1 MLTGSLPATTN
12 FGTWVETV
20 EFLDTEDNEPIDFSI
35 CEDIVLVLYDQWSGS
50 AALTLSKGAGT
61 ITTPAPG
68 IIQWRAEAGNMG
80 GFNTGTYQVQL
91 TAFEDDDAVPLM
103 MSSVTIV
110 GL

>member
-1 MLTGSLPATTN
+1 MITGSLPPTSN

-20 EFLDTEDNEPIDFSI
+20 EYLDREDNEPIDFST
-35 CEDIVLVLYDQWSGS
+35 CEDIILVLYDQWSG
-50 AALTLSKGAGT
+50 APALTLSKRRGEV
-61 ITTPAPG
+61 TTPAPG
-68 IIQWRAEAGNMG
+68 IIQWRAEVGNMS